1 MALSGSDGIGGL
13 NTVYAVMFWGCHN
26 TLFLGTF
33 FSCFHFSV
41 SFCIG
46 IMVLPCPSLSQS
58 LPLLQNQTDPKFAC
72 VCQIYYMYVKVVT
85 SISRP
90 LSNRTEVWTT
100 FWDLFRSNE
109 VKDSMPGSV
118 VPLAI
123 FFLCN
128 IICTYIMLANVC
140 TAVVISLKINFILR
154 NWRRAGKNEAC
165 HCHLMKEPFWW
176 FEEEK
181 SFQLFTIVNLQG
193 QVKHCS
199 SI

>member
-1 MALSGSDGIGGL
+1 MRQFTTGSK
-13 NTVYAVMFWGCHN
+13 CR
-26 TLFLGTF
+26 
-33 FSCFHFSV
+33 
-41 SFCIG
+41 
-46 IMVLPCPSLSQS
+46 
-58 LPLLQNQTDPKFAC
+58 LLQVSPWLWEDETE
-72 VCQIYYMYVKVVT
+72 VLTKVVVE
-85 SISRP
+85 IKH
-90 LSNRTEVWTT
+90 
-100 FWDLFRSNE
+100 SNE

-128 IICTYIMLANVC
+128 VICTYIMLANVC

-165 HCHLMKEPFWW
+165 HWHLMKELFWW

-181 SFQLFTIVNLQG
+181 SFQLFTIVHLQE

-199 SI
+199 SINEVSRWSPNSTDLYLAWVGRKKQAHSILPSIMSTSYSA